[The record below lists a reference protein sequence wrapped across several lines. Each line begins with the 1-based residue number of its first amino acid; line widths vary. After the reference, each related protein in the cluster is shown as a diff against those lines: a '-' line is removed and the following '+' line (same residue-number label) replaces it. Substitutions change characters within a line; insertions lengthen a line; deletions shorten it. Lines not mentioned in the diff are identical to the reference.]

1 LKDGK
6 EELQRLEL
14 FKEMPESLTP
24 GLKDK
29 LEANAFNVLTCL
41 LNLVGENVSY
51 YATFQCAGQAVSRT
65 GIPYLPNYNR

>member
-6 EELQRLEL
+6 AELQRLEL
-14 FKEMPESLTP
+14 SKEIPENLAP

-51 YATFQCAGQAVSRT
+51 YATFQRAGQAISKT
-65 GIPYLPNYNR
+65 GIPNLIN